1 MFRHLKEDNKMI
13 KTLEQLH
20 QLFTEK
26 STFKRYPKN
35 TILLK
40 EGAIANKMIYI
51 KSGVVRHFFRDRDG
65 NEITKN
71 FIQAP
76 NFFLYSLSS
85 FITQTPTT
93 VLCEALT
100 DVELYELPREEYE
113 QMMQNKK
120 FIQLWNQML
129 TNYILK
135 KEKKE
140 MAVMQDKAITRYN
153 QFLKDFPG
161 LLNQI
166 PHYYIASYLAISPET
181 LSRIRKKIS

>member
-1 MFRHLKEDNKMI
+1 MVKI
-13 KTLEQLH
+13 LEQLY

-26 STFKRYPKN
+26 STFKSYSKN
-35 TILLK
+35 TLLIK

-51 KSGVVRHFFRDRDG
+51 KRGVVRHYFLDRDG

-76 NFFLYSLSS
+76 NFLFYSLSS
-85 FITQTPTT
+85 FISQTPTT

-113 QMMQNKK
+113 HLMKRAE
-120 FIQLWNQML
+120 FVQLWNQIL
-129 TNYILK
+129 INYIIK

-140 MAVMQDKAITRYN
+140 MSIMQDKADTRYN

-166 PHYYIASYLAISPET
+166 PHYYVASYLSISPET